1 MAAVLCWACS
11 DNDAAEGGAVQP
23 DDRRALTIV
32 ASEEPWQG
40 ETVTVTRSGETLT
53 ALKASNDGFGLFCSD
68 LSMTNTKVVWE
79 DDAWNYGNKL
89 LWPGLTSASSSV
101 DFYAYAPYVS
111 TASLTPTPS
120 EGITALSSASVTF
133 SPALRNTIDLLWAKG
148 TVNTTTGV
156 VTFNFQHALGKLSF
170 GHITNNYGRT
180 ITLTNIA
187 LSGTRYTTG
196 TLSLSDGTWTG
207 IASSPA
213 NDGDDCSLEVAAGE
227 SKLIVDMPAILQIP
241 GQSVTVTFTITSADY
256 GTETVTSP
264 SITFE
269 QGTDKTVNLT
279 VGMNHE
285 VKIE

>member
-23 DDRRALTIV
+23 DDRRALTI
-32 ASEEPWQG
+32 ATSEEPWQG

-53 ALKASNDGFGLFCSD
+53 ALKASTSGFGLFCSD

-89 LWPGLTSASSSV
+89 LWPSLTSASSSV
-101 DFYAYAPYVS
+101 DFYAYAPYNFTGS
-111 TASLTPTPS
+111 AITLTDNKISFTP
-120 EGITALSSASVTF
+120 V
-133 SPALRNTIDLLWAKG
+133 LRNTIDLLWAKG

-196 TLSLSDGTWTG
+196 TLSLSNGTWTG

-213 NDGDDCSLEVAAGE
+213 SDNDVCSLEVAAGE
-227 SKLIVDMPAILQIP
+227 SKLIDNMPAILQIP

-256 GTETVTSP
+256 GEETVTSP
-264 SITFE
+264 SITFV